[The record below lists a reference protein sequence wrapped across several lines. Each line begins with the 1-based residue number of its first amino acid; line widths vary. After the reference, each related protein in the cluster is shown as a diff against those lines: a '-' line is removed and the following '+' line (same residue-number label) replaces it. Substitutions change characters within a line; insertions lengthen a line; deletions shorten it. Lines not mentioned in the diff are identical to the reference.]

1 MKENHRRNKK
11 AEISPELVAKAKTG
25 DQAAFAEL
33 YQQTSTE
40 LYRSIRAMVHDEDT
54 AWDIQQD
61 TYLRAY
67 QGLSKLAQNE
77 AFLPWLRRIA
87 VNVTASRMRK
97 RLPIPFTEL
106 GSEDDEQFDQ
116 PDLRIDTQPELA
128 LDRQETSRLVRE
140 ILAALP
146 EEQHLILGMRYYE
159 ELSVK
164 EIADLLKIAPST
176 VRNQLSRGCKRV
188 ETAVR
193 DLEQKGIK
201 LYGLSPLAFL
211 GALLRRVEP
220 TDSAAQAA
228 MQAVMTKTAGSAVGM
243 TATQVSAPTLGQMIL
258 HGLVGKILVG
268 ALSLAVI
275 GGCIWTGA
283 RLLREGSQDTPYR
296 PSETS
301 AVILLDQE
309 QGTEDLTA
317 SFVSDTQDTT
327 EPVDAT
333 ETEDTTDAAEA
344 AEPQTEATEESGEPE
359 GWEEEWPEEYPI
371 ESYRLLDGAITQT
384 GRLNKYRYAQL
395 EGAENYMNLLADYVR
410 EALDCGDALTMRE
423 DSPHDGYA
431 NWFMDAPNGSAA
443 VSGSS
448 ITGRFTF
455 DLYPGFSRVLE
466 MTEREISDRDDL
478 RQAAMDFAARVSG
491 ITGSLKMIDCKDDL
505 MYYHDER
512 RSGLHDVAVPVM
524 VYTFRSPTES
534 TPSLELQE
542 GVTAPIVCGDSTV
555 EDLHVHVLNVTVWPD
570 GTVVRSNNYI
580 TRAEPVQDGSVRMP
594 DESDVPELL
603 TYLTSYTEH
612 DTIVIEKIRAES
624 FGVYFGNATVHP
636 ILTVTYYFES
646 KPTEHQTTEYSME
659 LFDED

>member
-1 MKENHRRNKK
+1 MKENHRRNQK

-87 VNVTASRMRK
+87 VNVTASQMRK

-193 DLEQKGIK
+193 DLEQQGIK

-211 GALLRRVEP
+211 GALLRQIEP

-228 MQAVMTKTAGSAVGM
+228 MRAVMTKTAGSAVGM

-258 HGLVGKILVG
+258 HGLVGKVLIGV
-268 ALSLAVI
+268 LSCAVI
-275 GGCIWTGA
+275 GGCVWAGT
-283 RLLREGSQDTPYR
+283 RLLREGSHDAPYH
-296 PSETS
+296 PFETS
-301 AVILLDQE
+301 TAIRLEQE
-309 QGTEDLTA
+309 QSTESLTV
-317 SFVSDTQDTT
+317 SFVTDTLAATEIEDTT
-327 EPVDAT
+327 EIK
-333 ETEDTTDAAEA
+333 DTTEA
-344 AEPQTEATEESGEPE
+344 TDSTEPQTEATEESGEPE

-384 GRLNKYRYAQL
+384 GRLSKYRYVQL
-395 EGAENYMNLLADYVR
+395 EGAENYMNLLGDYVR
-410 EALDCGDALTMRE
+410 ETLHCGDELRMEE
-423 DSPHDGYA
+423 DSPHNGYA
-431 NWFMDAPNGSAA
+431 NWNYYTPNGNAF

-455 DLYPGFSRVLE
+455 HLVPTFSRILE
-466 MTEREISDRDDL
+466 MTEREITDRDAM
-478 RQAAMDFAARVSG
+478 RQAAEDFAARFFG
-491 ITGSLKMIDCKDDL
+491 ITGNLEIMECNDDQ

-512 RSGLHDVAVPVM
+512 QSGMHDVTIPVT
-524 VYTFRSPTES
+524 VFTFRSLTES
-534 TPSLELQE
+534 SPKLDIQDGLA
-542 GVTAPIVCGDSTV
+542 APIVCGDSTV
-555 EDLHVHVLNVTVWPD
+555 EDLHVHVLTVTVWPD
-570 GTVVRSNNYI
+570 GTVARANNYI
-580 TRAEPVQDGSVRMP
+580 TKAKIVPDGTVRMV
-594 DESDVPELL
+594 DESDLPELIQ
-603 TYLTSYTEH
+603 YLTSFAEH
-612 DTIVIEKIRAES
+612 DTVVVERMRADS
-624 FGVYFGNATVHP
+624 FSVYFGNATVDP
-636 ILTVTYYFES
+636 LLTVTYYFES
-646 KPTEHQTTEYSME
+646 DPTEKRTTEYSME
-659 LFDED
+659 MFYEN